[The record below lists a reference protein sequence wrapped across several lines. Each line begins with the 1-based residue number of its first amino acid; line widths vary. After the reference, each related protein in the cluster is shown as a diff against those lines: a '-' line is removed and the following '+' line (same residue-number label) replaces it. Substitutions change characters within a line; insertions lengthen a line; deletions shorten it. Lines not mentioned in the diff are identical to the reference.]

1 MHETHEGGCEF
12 RPATLGP
19 RPRPLHDD

>member
-12 RPATLGP
+12 RPANHGP

>member
-12 RPATLGP
+12 RPANLGP